1 MMKKILIALL
11 VIPLFF
17 AVASCSSDNDSSS
30 AQEYYSYTEV
40 GNVSNRKCFTA
51 KVTAIHDNEVEL
63 SFDVNENKEAIK
75 SFDEEEDKTILFQA
89 DRTWIDAKDWPVPL
103 HVGDDIYFSIIG
115 YGVLQNS
122 KSPVLVFPPVKF
134 HIEHTADIA
143 TPIYSYTK
151 IEVDA
156 EFTAKVLGFF
166 ESPYLKE
173 EVRIYIKR
181 DWNVDAIEKISA
193 KYPHI
198 AIIFQPHII
207 NVIRAKDWPVP
218 LKEGD
223 VIKFKITGYG
233 IQQNYAG
240 IFFDLPPVMF
250 DIDPIIE
257 ENS

>member
-1 MMKKILIALL
+1 MKKLLIAILA
-11 VIPLFF
+11 IPLFF
-17 AVASCSSDNDSSS
+17 AVTSCTSDNDSST

-40 GNVSNRKCFTA
+40 SSHEYFTA
-51 KVTAIHDNEVEL
+51 KVTAIQDNEVEL
-63 SFDVNENKEAIK
+63 SFDMKKNENAIK
-75 SFDEEEDKTILFQA
+75 SFDNEQDKTILFQA
-89 DRTWIDAKDWPVPL
+89 DRTWIDAKDWPVSL
-103 HVGDDIYFSIIG
+103 HVGDEIYFSIIG

-134 HIEHTADIA
+134 HIEHTADMA
-143 TPIYSYTK
+143 TPIYSYTN

-166 ESPYLKE
+166 ESPYRKE
-173 EVRIYIKR
+173 EVRIYIKSE
-181 DWNVDAIEKISA
+181 WNVDAIEKISA

-198 AIIFQPHII
+198 SIIFQPYIF

-223 VIKFKITGYG
+223 FIKFKITGYG

-240 IFFDLPPVMF
+240 IFIEMPPIMF